1 MRVVQTSVVI
11 GAPLPDV
18 DALEL
23 APRLKAESGSRS
35 MAVVMMVTPDSAAH
49 VVETT
54 TDVVRR
60 IFRDY
65 ARGKVGLEQDT
76 LPQGSEIAV
85 AADRCR
91 VHVKIG
97 CASNARTCA
106 SSTPTTGSGGDPA
119 ARTPGGQSGARSD
132 LPELLT

>member
-1 MRVVQTSVVI
+1 VRVVQTSVVI

-35 MAVVMMVTPDSAAH
+35 MAVVMLVTPDSAAH

-65 ARGKVGLEQDT
+65 ARGKSMKAIAHALNTEGAPFPAKDT
-76 LPQGSEIAV
+76 KRGPARRGWAV
-85 AADRCR
+85 SR
-91 VHVKIG
+91 
-97 CASNARTCA
+97 
-106 SSTPTTGSGGDPA
+106 ST
-119 ARTPGGQSGARSD
+119 
-132 LPELLT
+132 